1 MFLLHEQ
8 VSKLTYTKME
18 VAHKPWA
25 QSLAQHK
32 LPAGAGVVEQAVK
45 CLPCAP
51 LS

>member
-25 QSLAQHK
+25 QFLAQQK
-32 LPAGAGVVEQAVK
+32 LPAGAKVVVQAVT
-45 CLPCAP
+45 CLPCA
-51 LS
+51 LLA